1 MFKKL
6 ALILPVAALILTVGC
21 GGGVTEKTIDDAQ
34 KRIDVLRSKG
44 LPDEQVSGA
53 RVHIF
58 SAREHVSK
66 SNSRLAKV
74 AMDSLNANIERAEKF
89 YQDQVSNLG
98 PKIDAAKAQA
108 NKAKEELSGYQVKKI
123 DSSFAIIDSFKRM
136 DWLLQSNNVAQ
147 ELVALLPSLKED
159 EVKSKNLRRLV
170 PGEWVTETRTRS
182 EANRDVNA
190 LERKVFTF
198 HRDGKVNLVESK
210 KGQSGE
216 FLKEDWEFRSW
227 GTYDMKGDTIMLS
240 INRFAAV
247 RQMFRRIHKI
257 NDQMVWKD
265 EPGPVYDSAI
275 TDGSQDRFVTFE
287 DLKTDFK
294 QAKRF

>member
-6 ALILPVAALILTVGC
+6 ALILPVAALILTTGC
-21 GGGVTEKTIDDAQ
+21 GGVNEQMLDDAQ

-44 LPDEQVSGA
+44 LPDDQVSGA

-58 SAREHVSK
+58 SAKEHISK
-66 SNSRLAKV
+66 GNGRLAKV

-89 YQDQVSNLG
+89 YQEQVSVLG
-98 PKIDAAKAQA
+98 PKIDAARTQA
-108 NKAKEELSGYQVKKI
+108 LNTKTELSGHQVRKI
-123 DSSFAIIDSFKRM
+123 DSIVGVVDSFKRM

-159 EVKSKNLRRLV
+159 EVKSRNLRRLI
-170 PGEWVTETRTRS
+170 PGEWVTETRTKS

-227 GTYDMKGDTIMLS
+227 GTYDMKGDTVMLS

-247 RQMFRRIHKI
+247 RQMFQRIHKI
-257 NDQMVWKD
+257 NDKMVWKD

-275 TDGSQDRFVTFE
+275 TDGSQDRFVTFD
-287 DLKTDFK
+287 DLKADFR